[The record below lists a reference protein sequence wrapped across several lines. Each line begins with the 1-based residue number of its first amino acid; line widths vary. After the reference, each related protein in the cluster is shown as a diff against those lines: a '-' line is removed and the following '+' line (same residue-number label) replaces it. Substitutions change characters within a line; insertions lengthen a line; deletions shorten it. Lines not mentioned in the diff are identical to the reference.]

1 MTNPVRP
8 REIGRPLARLEGAAK
23 ASGVAPYTDD
33 TPVPHPLYVFPVL
46 STVARA
52 RIRAVHTDE
61 AAGLAGVR
69 AVLTPDNAPR
79 LANAEDGEFAV
90 LQSDA
95 VEFAGQIVAAV
106 VADDLEGARDAASRV
121 RVEYGERTPRLVLRV
136 DDPELYTPGK
146 VNPAFQSDTDEG
158 DFPAAFAAASVQVD
172 RTYRTP
178 MEHNNPMEP
187 HATIA
192 VWDEDRAGLTLYD
205 STQGV
210 HTVRRT
216 LAPVFGVAPD
226 RLRVVSH
233 HVGGGFGSKGGP
245 HAHNVLAGLAAWVFP
260 GRPVKLALTRQQS
273 YGLTGH
279 RTPTIQRVRLGADQ
293 AGNLHAVGHDAII
306 HTSTVKEFAEQ
317 VAVGTRM
324 MYAAP
329 NRHTSH
335 RLSALNVP
343 IPYWMR
349 APGETPGIFALEMAM
364 DELAEAC
371 GLDPVELRVRND
383 PEVDPESGLP
393 WSGRHLVECLRQGAD
408 RFGWWDRETGPG
420 SKGQHQRGAWLVG
433 HGVASMVYPRNA
445 IGGSVAEIRA
455 AADGSYSVGI
465 GAADIGTG
473 ARTILTQIAADALE
487 IPMEQVHL
495 RLGDTDQPYAS
506 VAGGSS
512 GTTSWGS
519 AIVAAAEVFR
529 AQHGYSPPPGAQSRA
544 EMPSNPHAERYAMY
558 SFGAQFVEAWVHG
571 VTGEVRVP
579 RMLGVFSVGRVIN
592 PRTARSQFLGG
603 MTMGLSMALHEESM
617 IDERY
622 GHVVNRDL
630 AEYHIAAN
638 ADVLE
643 QEAVWLDE
651 EDPHSNPMG
660 SRGIGEI
667 GIVGTAA
674 AVANATYNATG
685 IRVRDLPLTPD
696 KFVR

>member
-8 REIGRPLARLEGAAK
+8 REIGRPLERLEGAAK
-23 ASGVAPYTDD
+23 VTGTATYADD
-33 TPVPHPLYVFPVL
+33 TAVVHPLYVFPVV

-52 RIRAVHTDE
+52 RIRAVHTDA
-61 AAGLAGVR
+61 AAGLPGVQ

-79 LANAEDGEFAV
+79 LAGADSGEFAV
-90 LQSDA
+90 LQSDE

-106 VADDLEGARDAASRV
+106 VADTLEVARDAASRV
-121 RVEYGERTPRLVLRV
+121 RVEYEERTARLAFRA

-146 VNPAFQSDTDEG
+146 VNPAFQSDTDSG
-158 DFPAAFAAASVQVD
+158 DFPTAFAEAPIQVD

-187 HATIA
+187 HSTVA
-192 VWDEDRAGLTLYD
+192 VWDEDLAGLTLYD

-210 HTVRRT
+210 YVVRRV
-216 LAPVFGVAPD
+216 LAPVFGLAPD

-245 HAHNVLAGLAAWVFP
+245 HAHNVLAGLAAREFP
-260 GRPVKLALTRQQS
+260 GRAVKLALTRQQT
-273 YGLTGH
+273 YGLAGH
-279 RTPTIQRVRLGADQ
+279 RTPTIQRVRLGADR
-293 AGNLHAVGHDAII
+293 AGNMLAVGHDAIV
-306 HTSTVKEFAEQ
+306 HTSTIKEFAEQ

-335 RLSALNVP
+335 RLAALNVP

-383 PEVDPESGLP
+383 PAVDPESGLP

-408 RFGWWDRETGPG
+408 RFGWWGREPAPG
-420 SKGQHQRGAWLVG
+420 SKGPHHRGDWLVG

-445 IGGSVAEIRA
+445 IGGSVAEVRA
-455 AADGSYSVGI
+455 AADGGYSVGI

-473 ARTILTQIAADALE
+473 ARTILTQIAADALDVPVE
-487 IPMEQVHL
+487 RVHL
-495 RLGDTDQPYAS
+495 RLGDTDQPHAS

-512 GTTSWGS
+512 GTTSWGT

-529 AQHGYSPPPGAQSRA
+529 AEHGHAPPPGAQSRA
-544 EMPSNPHAERYAMY
+544 EMPPNPDADRYSMY

-603 MTMGLSMALHEESM
+603 MTMGLSMALHEESLV
-617 IDERY
+617 DPRY

-630 AEYHIAAN
+630 AEYHVATN
-638 ADVLE
+638 ADVVE
-643 QEAVWLDE
+643 QEAVWLEE

-685 IRVRDLPLTPD
+685 IRVRELPLTPD